1 MKRSC
6 LCNEFLNTKS
16 DIDHKA
22 YDTLRKAK
30 KQFFSNLNTNVAT
43 KNKTFWK
50 TLKPFLLDKVKTK
63 SKITLIDKKYK
74 GSSTEPSKEIIS
86 DEEKVPEIFNFF
98 VNIVP
103 NLKTPNNHNCNMD
116 FQRTDDPVLDPINKY
131 KYINP
136 IQVLL

>member
-22 YDTLRKAK
+22 YNTLRKAK

-86 DEEKVPEIFNFF
+86 DEEKVPEIFN
-98 VNIVP
+98 
-103 NLKTPNNHNCNMD
+103 NL
-116 FQRTDDPVLDPINKY
+116 LILY
-131 KYINP
+131 LI
-136 IQVLL
+136 

>member
-22 YDTLRKAK
+22 YNTLRKAK
-30 KQFFSNLNTNVAT
+30 KQFFSNLNKNVAT

-74 GSSTEPSKEIIS
+74 GIAQQNLPKKLYQMKKRFLKFLII
-86 DEEKVPEIFNFF
+86 
-98 VNIVP
+98 
-103 NLKTPNNHNCNMD
+103 C
-116 FQRTDDPVLDPINKY
+116 
-131 KYINP
+131 
-136 IQVLL
+136 